1 MPKSWSFAKETYSE
15 AKETYSEA
23 KETYSEAKETYH
35 APHESILLS
44 IFANSKV
51 LVFQGDPEV
60 CVGVKRDLIQSQ
72 KRPNTKPKETY
83 LTLAYLR
90 D

>member
-1 MPKSWSFAKETYSE
+1 MPKSWSF